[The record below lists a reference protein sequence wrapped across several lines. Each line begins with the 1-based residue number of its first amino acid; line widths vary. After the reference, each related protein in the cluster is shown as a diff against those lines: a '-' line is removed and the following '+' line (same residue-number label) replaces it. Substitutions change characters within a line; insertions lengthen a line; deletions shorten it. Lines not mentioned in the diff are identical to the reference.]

1 MTTRTAPYNASL
13 YRTLIK
19 YRIEIKRNGRWTPVR
34 FGGKIIPFDTKEEAD
49 RVRTGLKC

>member
-1 MTTRTAPYNASL
+1 MTTRTIPYNASPI
-13 YRTLIK
+13 RTLIK